1 MALADPQSITI
12 DGVANSL
19 PRTGSGNDQGTFRK
33 DDASIELLASHKM
46 GSRVRHTV
54 RLNHNK
60 VAVDPLVTT
69 VNRPYSMSCIV
80 TVDVPNNQGYTLAET
95 QKIITGFFSW
105 FTASSGANLTKVL
118 GGES

>member
-12 DGVANSL
+12 AGSANSL
-19 PRTGSGNDQGTFRK
+19 QRTGAGQDQGTFRK
-33 DDASIELLASHKM
+33 DDSSIELLASHKM
-46 GSRVRHTV
+46 GNRVRHTV

-60 VAVDPLVTT
+60 VAVDPLVPT

-80 TVDVPNNQGYTLAET
+80 TVDVPNNQGYTLAE
-95 QKIITGFFSW
+95 QKDVITGFLSW
-105 FTASSGANLTKVL
+105 FTASTGANLTKIL